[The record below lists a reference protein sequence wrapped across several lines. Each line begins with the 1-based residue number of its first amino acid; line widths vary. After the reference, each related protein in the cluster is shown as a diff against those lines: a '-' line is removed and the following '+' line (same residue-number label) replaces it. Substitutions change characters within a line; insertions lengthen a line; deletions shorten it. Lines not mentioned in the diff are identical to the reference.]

1 MLSVENEG
9 ANEHEKKSH
18 LIRIVVA
25 TFALLLTFGC
35 VTQTDMDTLQI
46 ERQQDRGRIKQLEA
60 ELEESKQLLKEE
72 IEKSQTPVR
81 QRTADMW
88 AEIQSLRADFAKLR
102 GELET
107 MEIRMDR
114 QVGATNSTMTI
125 SSLGDQLDEIEFIL
139 ENQLQVDLPKVREE
153 RAAALAA
160 SSAAAV
166 MATPS
171 GDANATIA
179 ATAAPLKQPEPKTQP
194 AASDPAKALYDKAYA
209 LYKDGKI

>member
-1 MLSVENEG
+1 MK
-9 ANEHEKKSH
+9 KKSH

-114 QVGATNSTMTI
+114 QVGATNSTMTM

-139 ENQLQVDLPKVREE
+139 ENQ
-153 RAAALAA
+153 
-160 SSAAAV
+160 
-166 MATPS
+166 TPS
-171 GDANATIA
+171 RSAKSPGRTGSSPCSVLCRRSYGNSIRRCQRNHRSNRC
-179 ATAAPLKQPEPKTQP
+179 TAKT
-194 AASDPAKALYDKAYA
+194 A
-209 LYKDGKI
+209 